1 MVNPPPMGI
10 FELIA
15 EKKHIFSDSALNI
28 GAVNSIINLSNLTG
42 SIPTWEGD
50 DNSYID
56 TDNPILVAEDLFRGD
71 TTTAS
76 INVNKI
82 SDSSKKPDQVISAV
96 IQDEPPKKV
105 MFSYLHIVP
114 YNLVYSDLLGQNL

>member
-1 MVNPPPMGI
+1 M
-10 FELIA
+10 
-15 EKKHIFSDSALNI
+15 
-28 GAVNSIINLSNLTG
+28 TG

-56 TDNPILVAEDLFRGD
+56 TDNPILVAEDLFRGG

-105 MFSYLHIVP
+105 MFSHLYIVP
-114 YNLVYSDLLGQNL
+114 YNLVYSDLLGPNL